1 MSPDEVL
8 SRFPPNSGLGSLVA
22 DLASPDGDLRLA
34 AYHQATELTQ
44 VKDWHDARTP
54 TWALTLA
61 DTEALLLVA
70 QEWDF
75 PLPPPK
81 VRLLD
86 GFHQLL
92 TILWRNPYPELLP
105 LIAPAYAR
113 LADARRRC
121 ALLSLLGI
129 IGSREAAAVFAD
141 CLRTHGWP
149 DHAYSRVFEELVHLF
164 AFPDLLLPEIITTA
178 GPATDYV
185 GNSLLDALA
194 QGILKTEQVGD
205 HLEGLASY
213 VLTSLQKSVRAA
225 AKHQN
230 KPGIAWRFSERYQ
243 ELRHRTS
250 MFLDLAGYLKG
261 PKFSVLLNQ
270 AAGFTDPRLVTY
282 AVLALLRRGEVVAA
296 AALEAAAA
304 SHETRSVLYEGLTSL
319 ETEQHFPASWRT
331 WEAFAA
337 SAMTEWLLYPAELGR
352 EPDELALEYV
362 ECVDAEQDQIAYV
375 WRFRVAAEPWLA
387 GVSGP
392 FAQIGAPRPL
402 HGSRTFSRFEA
413 WESATPAQHL
423 ERGLGTAEAIHGSA

>member
-1 MSPDEVL
+1 MSPEEVL

-22 DLASPDGDLRLA
+22 DVTSPDVDLRLV
-34 AYHQATELTQ
+34 AYQQATELTW

-61 DTEALLLVA
+61 ETKALLLAA

-105 LIAPAYAR
+105 LIAPAYAL

-141 CLRTHGWP
+141 CLRAHGWP

-164 AFPDLLLPEIITTA
+164 AFPDLLLPEIITT
-178 GPATDYV
+178 GPAADYV
-185 GNSLLDALA
+185 GNSLLDALS

-213 VLTSLQKSVRAA
+213 VLTSLQKSLRAA

-230 KPGIAWRFSERYQ
+230 KAGIAWRFSERYQ

-250 MFLDLAGYLKG
+250 MLLDLAGYLKG

-282 AVLALLRRGEVVAA
+282 AVLALLRRGEIVAP
-296 AALEAAAA
+296 AALEVAAA
-304 SHETRSVLYEGLTSL
+304 SHETRSVLDEGLTSL
-319 ETEQHFPASWRT
+319 GAERHFPASWRT

-352 EPDELALEYV
+352 EPDELVLEHV
-362 ECVDAEQDQIAYV
+362 EAHNGEQGRVAYV
-375 WRFRVAAEPWLA
+375 WRFRLEGGPWTA

-392 FAQIGAPRPL
+392 FTESGVPRPL
-402 HGSRTFSRFEA
+402 HGPFTFSRFES
-413 WESATPAQHL
+413 WDSASPAEHL
-423 ERGLGTAEAIHGSA
+423 MRCLGTAEESQLGS